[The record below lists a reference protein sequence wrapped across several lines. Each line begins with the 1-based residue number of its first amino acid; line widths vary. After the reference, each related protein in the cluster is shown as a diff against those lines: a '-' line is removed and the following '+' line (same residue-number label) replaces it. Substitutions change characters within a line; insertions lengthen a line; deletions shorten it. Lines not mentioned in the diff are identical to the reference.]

1 MINIGLMRPSFRQ
14 WHWVSQVSDQ
24 SNKKVA
30 DFLSIHEL
38 YFCCNRLAKGLYNI
52 FRLSVLLF
60 TQVPDIVKA
69 QYRNPPACVIP
80 DIKQSGVI
88 IEPHMKPLQFPTNQ
102 EKEEVVPLLLSYL

>member
-1 MINIGLMRPSFRQ
+1 MTQSWP
-14 WHWVSQVSDQ
+14 WVSQVADKS
-24 SNKKVA
+24 SKKWLIFYL
-30 DFLSIHEL
+30 FLNLIFAIKDL
-38 YFCCNRLAKGLYNI
+38 LKVLYNI
-52 FRLSVLLF
+52 FPLSVLLF

-102 EKEEVVPLLLSYL
+102 EKEEVLPLFLSYI

>member
-30 DFLSIHEL
+30 DFYLFMNFIFAVIDL
-38 YFCCNRLAKGLYNI
+38 LKVLYNI